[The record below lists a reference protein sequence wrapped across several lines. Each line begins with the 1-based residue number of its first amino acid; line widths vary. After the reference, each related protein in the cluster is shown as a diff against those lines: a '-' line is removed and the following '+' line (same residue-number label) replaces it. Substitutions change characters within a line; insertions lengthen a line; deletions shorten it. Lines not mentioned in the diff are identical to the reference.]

1 MGNGSILIS
10 LSIALLVGLLLTR
23 VAKLVKLPAVTA
35 YLIAGVL
42 IGPYLLGSFGI
53 KGLGIVSEEI
63 ELLKI
68 ISEVAL
74 GFIAFNFVFGQVM
87 IVYVYYIYL
96 PSAVINSRI

>member
-42 IGPYLLGSFGI
+42 IGPYLPIYGFGLATLTCI
-53 KGLGIVSEEI
+53 YYVLKDSSLNPII
-63 ELLKI
+63 IILL
-68 ISEVAL
+68 
-74 GFIAFNFVFGQVM
+74 
-87 IVYVYYIYL
+87 
-96 PSAVINSRI
+96 INKFYFFLF